1 MDIFEIAQLAGVSI
15 ATVSRVIN
23 SRKGVK
29 DRNRLKVLGIIRQ
42 YGYYPNAFAQHLGR
56 RKAKNKL

>member
-1 MDIFEIAQLAGVSI
+1 MDIFEIAQLAGVSA

-29 DRNRLKVLGIIRQ
+29 DRNRLKVLEIIKRHD
-42 YGYYPNAFAQHLGR
+42 YSPNAFAQYLGR
-56 RKAKNKL
+56 RKAKNK